1 MHRGR
6 KHHCDGRQQH
16 PPDGLVQ
23 RLPVYGKNR
32 RGLPAPRDTVIEDG
46 VWIGMRSVIMPGV
59 KIGEGAVIGVNSV
72 VTKNVPPYAV
82 VGGNPAK
89 NHKIPF

>member
-23 RLPVYGKNR
+23 RLPVYGKIVEAYQR
-32 RGLPAPRDTVIEDG
+32 RGDTVIEDG

-72 VTKNVPPYAV
+72 VTKTCRLMPSWAETRQ
-82 VGGNPAK
+82 